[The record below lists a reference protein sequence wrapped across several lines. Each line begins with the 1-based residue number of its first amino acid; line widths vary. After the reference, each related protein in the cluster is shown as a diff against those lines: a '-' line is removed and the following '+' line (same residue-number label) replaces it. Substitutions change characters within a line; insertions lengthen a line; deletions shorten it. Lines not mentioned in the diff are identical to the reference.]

1 MFCCSLGHGYVLDT
15 PAQAKPQK
23 LHHDFTNEFL
33 REYFELALRTGR
45 ALPLPVGVLAP
56 LSAEGRALLVVP
68 RSFAE
73 CGGSDGGSDGGFDHL
88 LTGERCAGAPRTL
101 HVPHGSA
108 AVFTGGLVHAGA
120 KGSGARN
127 LAAHWQSTAIA
138 MAIPNE
144 IAVCPGPQPD
154 GAGTTA
160 AEEVFV

>member
-1 MFCCSLGHGYVLDT
+1 MIDRRGLLLGLAAVGTTAAAQT
-15 PAQAKPQK
+15 PPP
-23 LHHDFTNEFL
+23 
-33 REYFELALRTGR
+33 RTDGKR
-45 ALPLPVGVLAP
+45 VGGLGEPGETIDLWPRGAP
-56 LSAEGRALLVVP
+56 
-68 RSFAE
+68 
-73 CGGSDGGSDGGFDHL
+73 
-88 LTGERCAGAPRTL
+88 GAPRTL

-154 GAGTTA
+154 AAAGAGTTA